1 MKKQFATVLLAGL
14 FIQLGLAHADTVKGR
29 IKYVSHKANT
39 IQIDVKNKEP
49 VVIRFDA
56 NTQYKNTAGIKDLN
70 PPDLIKVEYTP
81 GSAATQIS
89 KVTFGLPPGVEIDR
103 KELLMILQGK
113 RGPYTLGDSRPPKKV
128 MKGHIPSAKPIF
140 PENKQAFLQALP
152 ADKSQLLVFYCGGPT
167 CPFTGQSVKLA
178 MDHGYTNIKG
188 FQAGLP
194 AWKRSKMVVHS
205 ESQWLAKNLAQHVV
219 ILDVRSPQ
227 ASGSQHITSAV
238 ALPATELASMT
249 KQFIASKTIP
259 KLPGVSD
266 LRAPVVIYANKHTD
280 RDALLAFKHIRS
292 WGYSNTSILQGGLSA
307 WQSAGLPTSGGAPAK
322 QIVYVKHLPKGAIK
336 PAEFIELARSGA
348 AATLVDV
355 RTDQEV
361 AEGTIEGSMHI
372 PLDGLVSQLDSL
384 PRDQEIL
391 LYCAN
396 GIRAEMA
403 YETLSQHGY
412 KVRFL
417 NETPSFDGAGGFS
430 L

>member
-1 MKKQFATVLLAGL
+1 MNKQVSIFILAGL
-14 FIQLGLAHADTVKGR
+14 LLAPAQAIADTVKGR

-49 VVIRFDA
+49 VVVRFDA
-56 NTQYKNTAGIKDLN
+56 NTQYKNTPGIKDLN

-81 GSAATQIS
+81 GSAATLIS
-89 KVTFGLPPGVEIDR
+89 KVIFGLPPGVEIDR

-128 MKGHIPSAKPIF
+128 MKGHIPSARPLF
-140 PENKQAFLQALP
+140 PENKEAFLKALP
-152 ADKSQLLVFYCGGPT
+152 ADKNKLLVFYCGGPT

-178 MDHGYTNIKG
+178 TDNGYTNIKG

-205 ESQWLAKNLAQHVV
+205 ESKWLAKNLAQHVV

-227 ASGSQHITSAV
+227 ASRAQHIQSAV
-238 ALPATELASMT
+238 TLPATELAQMT
-249 KQFIASKTIP
+249 KQFIASMTIP
-259 KLPGVSD
+259 KLPGVAD
-266 LRAPVVIYANKHTD
+266 LRAPVVVYANKHTD

-292 WGYSNTSILQGGLSA
+292 WGYSNVSILNGGLNA
-307 WQSAGLPTSGGAPAK
+307 WQSAGLPTASGDPAS
-322 QIVYVKHLPKGAIK
+322 QIVYVKHLPKGAIN
-336 PAEFIELARSGA
+336 PAEFIEMAKSGSSV
-348 AATLVDV
+348 TLVDV

-361 AEGTIEGSMHI
+361 AEGSIQGSMHI
-372 PLDGLVSQLDSL
+372 PLDSLVSQLDSL

-403 YETLSQHGY
+403 YETLSKQGY